1 MHACNKYN
9 YFYAKECNKTK
20 PIAYTLW
27 DSIAVILHYS
37 RFKVITGNPLYKI
50 LGSLVCQKIF
60 FIIGSTK
67 QVTLIVYHQSLL
79 YFYTRRFFK
88 QAVNKVCRVYSLYA
102 QDRF

>member
-1 MHACNKYN
+1 MHAMSIIVFAMYI
-9 YFYAKECNKTK
+9 FIHFSECNKTK

-37 RFKVITGNPLYKI
+37 RFKVITDNPLYKI

-67 QVTLIVYHQSLL
+67 QVTSIV
-79 YFYTRRFFK
+79 
-88 QAVNKVCRVYSLYA
+88 
-102 QDRF
+102 